1 MSERPLLL
9 VADDEP
15 AVLNVIERFAKREGF
30 DVVACPGGQ
39 VALDGLG
46 ARGRTSCSSTYA
58 CRTWTGSRC

>member
-15 AVLNVIERFAKREGF
+15 AVLNVIERFAQREGF

-39 VALDGLG
+39 VALDGLRG
-46 ARGRTSCSSTYA
+46 RGRTSCSSMCA
-58 CRTWTGSRC
+58 CRT

>member
-39 VALDGLG
+39 VALDGLQG
-46 ARGRTSCSSTYA
+46 ARPDLLLSTCA
-58 CRTWTGSRC
+58 CRT